1 MEFDEEVGLEGVR
14 DFVAGEEDLGH
25 GEELTVLFFYLERN
39 VMFGSEM
46 NVLTLE
52 GGFRECDPVSRS

>member
-52 GGFRECDPVSRS
+52 AGFRECDPVSRS

>member
-25 GEELTVLFFYLERN
+25 GKELTIWVVNFSGN
-39 VMFGSEM
+39 VICGSEV
-46 NVLTLE
+46 NVLTLV
-52 GGFRECDPVSRS
+52 GGSIECDPVLRS